1 MRGQVKMFETV
12 GVLVVFFFL
21 LGIGSLF
28 YFGAQRTSL
37 AREQVV
43 AAEQQAFQIV
53 LKALYLPELDCSF
66 LVTQKDNCI
75 DKLKMEQLAKLMAQ
89 NDNAKQ
95 DYFAQF
101 GFAKITVGQK
111 YPVSDESELVLYSNV
126 PSEIRTVGGVER
138 EVESFTSRLVT
149 QSPILLY
156 DAIRDEYGFGV
167 IEVSVY
173 V

>member
-1 MRGQVKMFETV
+1 
-12 GVLVVFFFL
+12 
-21 LGIGSLF
+21 
-28 YFGAQRTSL
+28 
-37 AREQVV
+37 
-43 AAEQQAFQIV
+43 
-53 LKALYLPELDCSF
+53 
-66 LVTQKDNCI
+66 
-75 DKLKMEQLAKLMAQ
+75 
-89 NDNAKQ
+89 
-95 DYFAQF
+95 
-101 GFAKITVGQK
+101 
-111 YPVSDESELVLYSNV
+111 LYSNV

>member
-1 MRGQVKMFETV
+1 MFETV

-21 LGIGSLF
+21 LGLGSLF

-37 AREQVV
+37 QREQAQ

-66 LVTQKDNCI
+66 LVTQRDNCI
-75 DKLKMEQLAKLMAQ
+75 DKLKMAELSELMRR
-89 NDNAKQ
+89 NDTAKQ

-111 YPVSDESELVLYSNV
+111 YPLSDEPTLVLYSNV
-126 PSEIRTVGGVER
+126 PSEVRTVGGVER
-138 EVESFTSRLVT
+138 EVEVFNTRTVT

-156 DAIRDEYGFGV
+156 DAIRDEYNFGV